1 MSQRD
6 EKAILE
12 DFTARFL
19 ETLSQ
24 KAPSGLRSY
33 GFEYEFISKTRLSLD
48 NMDKIY
54 SFMPS
59 CGFVEDEGSFLS
71 PSGVYVTF
79 EPGGQ
84 IEYHSMPMFGWDK
97 RVFRDVLS
105 EVWNTNEAIRTTLGI
120 EYLSVGYLPGRG
132 DAPLCLTSERYQNL
146 HARME
151 VAGTRG
157 LEMMKGTASI
167 HLHVVIRNP
176 QEMMPLFRKVCELSV
191 SEEYRA
197 SWDRRD
203 IWNNADPTR
212 CGQDICNHKHL
223 QSSEHLV
230 REMVRFALDAVD
242 LWKGVPFKKG
252 REITFN
258 KFLYHMTTIFTNVR
272 INCKGPT
279 VEMRTLDSLPA
290 PQFEEKWKK
299 FISIMEEV

>member
-6 EKAILE
+6 KKTILE

-19 ETLSQ
+19 ETLNQ
-24 KAPSGLRSY
+24 KAPSGSRSY
-33 GFEYEFISKTRLSLD
+33 GFEYEFISRTPLSLD

-54 SFMPS
+54 RFMSS
-59 CGFVEDEGSFLS
+59 CGFVEGEGSFLS

-97 RVFRDVLS
+97 RAFRDVLS
-105 EVWNTNEAIRTTLGI
+105 EVRNTNEAIRKTLGI
-120 EYLSVGYLPGRG
+120 EYLSVGFIPDRG

-146 HARME
+146 HARMKM
-151 VAGTRG
+151 AGTRG

-176 QEMMPLFRKVCELSV
+176 QEMMPLFRKVCELSA

-230 REMVRFALDAVD
+230 GEMVRFALDAVD
-242 LWKGVPFKKG
+242 LWEGVPFRKG
-252 REITFN
+252 KEITFN

-290 PQFEEKWKK
+290 PQFEEKWKR